1 MNIELKKLELLNF
14 KGIKEK
20 TIEFGRETNI
30 FGRNE
35 TGKTTIFD
43 SFTWLLFGKDSSN
56 RSDFNIKT
64 IDKNGEFIHGLEHQV
79 IGVLDVDGKE
89 VVLRRLLKENW
100 VKKRGFAETVFSG
113 NTTEYFINEEP
124 KKEKDYKEYINSLID
139 ENVFKLLTNPMH
151 FNVNT
156 SWQDRRKILLSI
168 VGDVSDEEVINNSI
182 KLKKLPELL
191 NGNSIDSFK
200 AIIAS
205 KKKKLNEQ
213 LKAIPIRIDEINRNL
228 PVLAE
233 SVDYE
238 LLEKERANIKGELNV
253 IESQL
258 ENQQRIAEAFIKRQS
273 ELSVKKNKLKDL
285 ELQIEKDSM
294 RSLNEMSMKLMEL
307 GYKKDA
313 LERRI
318 KQDAEI
324 IAKNQDEIQRLQ
336 DEMQEYRDE
345 YKRVFEEPFN
355 EPDREN
361 FVCPTCK
368 QALPQDDIERQISG
382 LLANYKSNKLKRLDE
397 ISNQGKWRKARVK
410 QLQDENDRLNIA
422 IQNNEAEL
430 IKLDEEIKATQAILN
445 AEKNKEHNIDYHSN
459 AEYTTLED
467 EIKKIEKNLLPLEQ
481 DSRVRQKREEL
492 QDRLQEINTVLSNK
506 QVIEDSKLRI
516 KELEDEERIFSQQIA
531 ELEGQEFLAEEFIKA
546 KVSMLENKINNT
558 FKYVTFKMFDVQIN
572 GGITETCQA
581 LIKGVPFAD
590 ANNAAKYNA
599 GIDVINALSKFY
611 GTTAPVFIDN
621 REGILELID
630 TDSQIINLIVS
641 KKDKVLRIEVNES
654 IAKFEE
660 AV

>member
-14 KGIKEK
+14 KGIKEL
-20 TIEFGRETNI
+20 TIEFGKETNI

-43 SFTWLLFGKDSSN
+43 SFTWLLFGKDSTN

-64 IDKNGEFIHGLEHQV
+64 LDKNGEFIHGLDHQV
-79 IGVLDVDGKE
+79 TGILLVGGKE
-89 VVLRRLLKENW
+89 VILRRLLKENW
-100 VKKRGFAETVFSG
+100 VKKRGSAEAIFSG

-168 VGDVSDEEVINNSI
+168 VGDVSDEDVISNSE
-182 KLKKLPELL
+182 KLKDLPGLL

-233 SVDYE
+233 NVDYKA
-238 LLEKERANIKGELNV
+238 LEAERAAIKGELNV

-258 ENQQRIAEAFIKRQS
+258 ESQQRIADDFIKRQS

-285 ELQIEKDSM
+285 ELQIERDSM
-294 RSLNEMSMKLMEL
+294 KSLNDMNMKLMEL
-307 GYKKDA
+307 GYKKDT

-318 KQDAEI
+318 KQDTEI
-324 IAKNQDEIQRLQ
+324 IAKNQDEIQKLQ

-345 YKRVFEEPFN
+345 YKVVFEEPFN

-368 QALPQDDIERQISG
+368 QNLPEEDVEKQISG
-382 LLANYKSNKLKRLDE
+382 LLANFKSNKLKRLEE
-397 ISNQGKWRKARVK
+397 ISNQGKWRKVK
-410 QLQDENDRLNIA
+410 VEQLQDESDSLNIA
-422 IQNNEAEL
+422 IQNNEVEL
-430 IKLDEEIKATQAILN
+430 AKLDEEIKATQAVLN
-445 AEKNKEHNIDYHSN
+445 AEKNKELNVDYRSN
-459 AEYTTLED
+459 TEYAALED
-467 EIKKIEKNLLPLEQ
+467 EIKKIEKNLLPVNQ
-481 DSRVRQKREEL
+481 DGRVRQKREEL

-506 QVIEDSKLRI
+506 QVIEDSKSRI

-546 KVSMLENKINNT
+546 KVSMLEKRINDT

-599 GIDVINALSKFY
+599 GIDIINTLSKFY

-621 REGILELID
+621 REGIIELIE

-641 KKDKVLRIEVNES
+641 KKDKVLRVEVNEEL
-654 IAKFEE
+654 KE
-660 AV
+660 AM

>member
-1 MNIELKKLELLNF
+1 MNIELAKLELLNF
-14 KGIKEK
+14 KGIKEL
-20 TIEFGRETNI
+20 TIEFGKETNI

-35 TGKTTIFD
+35 TGKTTVFD
-43 SFTWLLFGKDSSN
+43 SFTWLLFGKDSTN

-64 IDKNGEFIHGLEHQV
+64 LDKNGEFIHGLDHQV
-79 IGVLDVDGKE
+79 TGILLVGGKK
-89 VVLRRLLKENW
+89 VILRRLLKENW
-100 VKKRGFAETVFSG
+100 VKKRGSAEAIFSG
-113 NTTEYFINEEP
+113 NTTEYFVNEEP

-156 SWQDRRKILLSI
+156 SWQDRRKILLQI
-168 VGDVSDEEVINNSI
+168 VGDVSDEEVINNSK
-182 KLKKLPELL
+182 KLKDLPRLL

-238 LLEKERANIKGELNV
+238 LLEKERASIKGELNV
-253 IESQL
+253 VESQL
-258 ENQQRIAEAFIKRQS
+258 ESQQRIADDFIKRQS
-273 ELSVKKNKLKDL
+273 ELSIKKNRLKDL

-294 RSLNEMSMKLMEL
+294 KALNDMNIKLIEL
-307 GYKKDA
+307 GYKKDN
-313 LERRI
+313 LERKI

-324 IAKNQDEIQRLQ
+324 IAKNQDEIQKLQ
-336 DEMQEYRDE
+336 DEMQKYRDE
-345 YKRVFEEPFN
+345 YKVVFEEPFN
-355 EPDREN
+355 EPDKEN

-368 QALPQDDIERQISG
+368 QDLPKEDIERQISG
-382 LLANYKSNKLKRLDE
+382 MLANYKSNKLKRLEE
-397 ISNQGKWRKARVK
+397 ISNQGKWRKAKVE
-410 QLQDENDRLNIA
+410 QLQDESDSLNIA

-430 IKLDEEIKATQAILN
+430 AKLDEEIKATQAVLN
-445 AEKNKEHNIDYHSN
+445 AEKNKELNVDYRSN
-459 AEYTTLED
+459 TEYAALED
-467 EIKKIEKNLLPLEQ
+467 EIKKIEKNLLPVNQ
-481 DSRVRQKREEL
+481 DGRVRQKREEL

-506 QVIEDSKLRI
+506 QVIEDSKSRI

-546 KVSMLENKINNT
+546 KVSMLESKINST

-599 GIDVINALSKFY
+599 GIDIINTLSKFY

-621 REGILELID
+621 REGIIELIE

-641 KKDKVLRIEVNES
+641 KKDKVLRVEVNEEL
-654 IAKFEE
+654 KE

>member
-20 TIEFGRETNI
+20 SIEFGRETNI

-89 VVLRRLLKENW
+89 VILRRLLKENW
-100 VKKRGFAETVFSG
+100 VKKRGFAEAVFSG

-345 YKRVFEEPFN
+345 YKVVFEEPFN

-368 QALPQDDIERQISG
+368 QSLPQEDIEKQISG
-382 LLANYKSNKLKRLDE
+382 MTANYKHNKLKKLDE
-397 ISNQGKWRKARVK
+397 ISNQGKWRKAKVK

-445 AEKNKEHNIDYHSN
+445 VEKNKEHNIDYHSN

-599 GIDVINALSKFY
+599 GIDIINALSKFY
-611 GTTAPVFIDN
+611 DTKAPVFIDN
-621 REGILELID
+621 REGIIDLID
-630 TDSQIINLIVS
+630 TDSQVVNLIVS
-641 KKDKVLRIEVNES
+641 KADKSLRIE
-654 IAKFEE
+654 I
-660 AV
+660 

>member
-1 MNIELKKLELLNF
+1 MQMNIELKKLELLNF

-20 TIEFGRETNI
+20 TIEFGKETNI

-43 SFTWLLFGKDSSN
+43 SFTWLLFGKDSTN

-64 IDKNGEFIHGLEHQV
+64 LDKNGEFIHGLDHQV
-79 IGVLDVDGKE
+79 TGILLVGGKK
-89 VVLRRLLKENW
+89 VILRRLLKENW
-100 VKKRGFAETVFSG
+100 VKKRGSAEAIFSG

-124 KKEKDYKEYINSLID
+124 KKERDYKEYINSIID

-156 SWQDRRKILLSI
+156 SWQDRRKILLQI
-168 VGDVSDEEVINNSI
+168 VGDVSDEEVINNSK
-182 KLKKLPELL
+182 KLKDLPGLL

-233 SVDYE
+233 NVDYKA
-238 LLEKERANIKGELNV
+238 LEAERAAIKGELNV

-258 ENQQRIAEAFIKRQS
+258 ESQQRIADDFIKRQS

-294 RSLNEMSMKLMEL
+294 RSLNEMNMKLMEL
-307 GYKKDA
+307 GYKKDT
-313 LERRI
+313 LERKI
-318 KQDAEI
+318 KQDTEI
-324 IAKNQDEIQRLQ
+324 IAKNQDEIQKLQ
-336 DEMQEYRDE
+336 DEMQKYRDE
-345 YKRVFEEPFN
+345 YKVVFEEPFN

-368 QALPQDDIERQISG
+368 QNLPEEDVEKQISG
-382 LLANYKSNKLKRLDE
+382 LLANFKSNKLKKLEE
-397 ISNQGKWRKARVK
+397 ISNQGKWRKVK
-410 QLQDENDRLNIA
+410 VEQLQDESDSLNIA
-422 IQNNEAEL
+422 IQNNEVEL
-430 IKLDEEIKATQAILN
+430 AKLDEEIKATQAVLN
-445 AEKNKEHNIDYHSN
+445 AEKNKELNVDYRSN
-459 AEYTTLED
+459 TEYAALED
-467 EIKKIEKNLLPLEQ
+467 EIKKIEKNLLPVNQ
-481 DSRVRQKREEL
+481 DGRVRQKREEL

-506 QVIEDSKLRI
+506 QVIEDSKSRI

-558 FKYVTFKMFDVQIN
+558 FKYVTFKMFDIQIN

-599 GIDVINALSKFY
+599 GIDIINALSKFY

-621 REGILELID
+621 REGIIDLID

-641 KKDKVLRIEVNES
+641 KEDKVLRVEVNEEL
-654 IAKFEE
+654 KE

>member
-14 KGIKEK
+14 KGIKEL
-20 TIEFGRETNI
+20 TIEFGKETNI

-35 TGKTTIFD
+35 TGKTTVFD
-43 SFTWLLFGKDSSN
+43 SFTWLLFGKDSAN

-64 IDKNGEFIHGLEHQV
+64 LDKNGEFIHGLDHQV
-79 IGVLDVDGKE
+79 TGILLVGGKK
-89 VVLRRLLKENW
+89 VILRRLLKENW
-100 VKKRGFAETVFSG
+100 VKKRGSAEAIFSG

-156 SWQDRRKILLSI
+156 SWQDRRKILLQI
-168 VGDVSDEEVINNSI
+168 VGDVSDEEVINNSK
-182 KLKKLPELL
+182 KLKDLPGLL

-233 SVDYE
+233 GVDYE
-238 LLEKERANIKGELNV
+238 LLEKERASIKGELNV
-253 IESQL
+253 VESQL
-258 ENQQRIAEAFIKRQS
+258 ESQQRIADDFIKRQS
-273 ELSVKKNKLKDL
+273 ELSIKKNRLKDL

-294 RSLNEMSMKLMEL
+294 KALNDMNIKLIEL
-307 GYKKDA
+307 GYKKDN
-313 LERRI
+313 LERKI

-324 IAKNQDEIQRLQ
+324 IAKNQDEIQKLQ
-336 DEMQEYRDE
+336 DEMQKYRDE
-345 YKRVFEEPFN
+345 YKVVFEEPFN
-355 EPDREN
+355 EPDKEN

-368 QALPQDDIERQISG
+368 QDLPKEDIERQISEM
-382 LLANYKSNKLKRLDE
+382 LANYKSNKLKRLEE
-397 ISNQGKWRKARVK
+397 ISNQGKWRKAKVE
-410 QLQDENDRLNIA
+410 QLQDESDSLNIA

-430 IKLDEEIKATQAILN
+430 AKLDEEIKATQAVLN
-445 AEKNKEHNIDYHSN
+445 AEKNKELNVDYRSN
-459 AEYTTLED
+459 TEYAALED
-467 EIKKIEKNLLPLEQ
+467 EIKKIEKNLLPVNQ
-481 DSRVRQKREEL
+481 DGRVRQKREEL

-558 FKYVTFKMFDVQIN
+558 FKYVTFKMFDIQIN

-599 GIDVINALSKFY
+599 GIDIINALSKFY

-621 REGILELID
+621 REGIIELIE

-641 KKDKVLRIEVNES
+641 KEDKVLRVEVNED
-654 IAKFEE
+654 
-660 AV
+660 

>member
-1 MNIELKKLELLNF
+1 MNIELAKLELLNF

-20 TIEFGRETNI
+20 TIEFGKETNI

-43 SFTWLLFGKDSSN
+43 SFTWLLFGKDSTN

-64 IDKNGEFIHGLEHQV
+64 LDKNGEFIHGLDHQV
-79 IGVLDVDGKE
+79 TGILLVGGKK
-89 VVLRRLLKENW
+89 VILRRLLKENW
-100 VKKRGFAETVFSG
+100 VKKRGSAEAIFSG

-124 KKEKDYKEYINSLID
+124 KKEKEYKEYINSLID

-168 VGDVSDEEVINNSI
+168 VGDVSDEEVISNSE
-182 KLKKLPELL
+182 KLKDLPGLL
-191 NGNSIDSFK
+191 NDNSIDSFK

-228 PVLAE
+228 PVLVE
-233 SVDYE
+233 NVDYKA
-238 LLEKERANIKGELNV
+238 LEAERAAIKGELNV

-258 ENQQRIAEAFIKRQS
+258 ESQQRIADEFTKRQS

-285 ELQIEKDSM
+285 EIQIEKDSM
-294 RSLNEMSMKLMEL
+294 RSLNEMNMKLMEL
-307 GYKKDA
+307 GYKKDT
-313 LERRI
+313 LERKN

-324 IAKNQDEIQRLQ
+324 IAKNQDEIQKLQ
-336 DEMQEYRDE
+336 DEMQKYRDE
-345 YKRVFEEPFN
+345 YKVVFEEPFN

-368 QALPQDDIERQISG
+368 QNLPKEDIERQISG
-382 LLANYKSNKLKRLDE
+382 MLANYKSNKLKRLEE
-397 ISNQGKWRKARVK
+397 ISNQGKWRKVK
-410 QLQDENDRLNIA
+410 VEQLQDESDSLNIA
-422 IQNNEAEL
+422 IQNNEVEL
-430 IKLDEEIKATQAILN
+430 AKLDEEIKATQAVLN
-445 AEKNKEHNIDYHSN
+445 AEKNKELNVDYRSN
-459 AEYTTLED
+459 TEYASLED
-467 EIKKIEKNLLPLEQ
+467 EIKKIEKNLLPVNQ
-481 DSRVRQKREEL
+481 DGRVRQKREEL

-506 QVIEDSKLRI
+506 QVIEDSKSRI

-558 FKYVTFKMFDVQIN
+558 FKYVTFKMFDIQIN

-599 GIDVINALSKFY
+599 GIDIINALSKFY

-621 REGILELID
+621 REGIIELIE

-641 KKDKVLRIEVNES
+641 KEDKILRIE
-654 IAKFEE
+654 I
-660 AV
+660 

>member
-14 KGIKEK
+14 KGIKEL
-20 TIEFGRETNI
+20 TIEFGKETNI

-35 TGKTTIFD
+35 TGKTTVFD
-43 SFTWLLFGKDSSN
+43 SFTWLLFGKDSAN

-64 IDKNGEFIHGLEHQV
+64 LDKNGEFIHGLDHQV
-79 IGVLDVDGKE
+79 TGILLVGGKK
-89 VVLRRLLKENW
+89 VILRRLLKENW
-100 VKKRGFAETVFSG
+100 VKKRGSAEAIFSG

-156 SWQDRRKILLSI
+156 SWQDRRKILLQI
-168 VGDVSDEEVINNSI
+168 VGDVSDEEVINNSK
-182 KLKKLPELL
+182 KLKDLPGLL

-233 SVDYE
+233 GVDYE
-238 LLEKERANIKGELNV
+238 LLEKERASIKGELNV
-253 IESQL
+253 VESQL
-258 ENQQRIAEAFIKRQS
+258 ESQQRIADDFIKRQS
-273 ELSVKKNKLKDL
+273 ELSIKKNRLKDL

-294 RSLNEMSMKLMEL
+294 KALNDMNIKLIEL
-307 GYKKDA
+307 GYKKDN
-313 LERRI
+313 LERKI

-324 IAKNQDEIQRLQ
+324 IAKNQDEIQKLQ
-336 DEMQEYRDE
+336 DEMQKYRDE
-345 YKRVFEEPFN
+345 YKVVFEEPFN
-355 EPDREN
+355 EPDKEN

-368 QALPQDDIERQISG
+368 QDLPKEDIERQISEM
-382 LLANYKSNKLKRLDE
+382 LANYKSNKLKRLEE
-397 ISNQGKWRKARVK
+397 ISNQGKWRKAKVE
-410 QLQDENDRLNIA
+410 QLQDESDSLNIA

-430 IKLDEEIKATQAILN
+430 AKLDEEIKATQAALN
-445 AEKNKEHNIDYHSN
+445 AEKNKELNVDYRSN
-459 AEYTTLED
+459 TEYAALED
-467 EIKKIEKNLLPLEQ
+467 EIKKIEKNLLPVNQ
-481 DSRVRQKREEL
+481 DGRVRQKREEL

-516 KELEDEERIFSQQIA
+516 KELEDEERILSQQIA

-558 FKYVTFKMFDVQIN
+558 FKYVTFKMFDIQIN

-599 GIDVINALSKFY
+599 GIDIINALSKFY

-621 REGILELID
+621 REGIIELID

-641 KKDKVLRIEVNES
+641 KEDKVLRVEVNED
-654 IAKFEE
+654 
-660 AV
+660 

>member
-20 TIEFGRETNI
+20 TIEFGKETNI

-43 SFTWLLFGKDSSN
+43 SFTWLLFGKDSTN

-64 IDKNGEFIHGLEHQV
+64 LDKNGEFIHGLDHQV
-79 IGVLDVDGKE
+79 TGILLVGGKK
-89 VVLRRLLKENW
+89 VILRRLLKENW
-100 VKKRGFAETVFSG
+100 VKKRGSAEAIFSG

-124 KKEKDYKEYINSLID
+124 KKEKEYKEYINSLID

-191 NGNSIDSFK
+191 NGSSIDSFK

-228 PVLAE
+228 PVLVE
-233 SVDYE
+233 SVDYK

-253 IESQL
+253 IENQL
-258 ENQQRIAEAFIKRQS
+258 ESQQRIADDFIKRQS

-294 RSLNEMSMKLMEL
+294 RSLNEMNMKLMEL
-307 GYKKDA
+307 GYKKDNI
-313 LERRI
+313 ERKN

-324 IAKNQDEIQRLQ
+324 IAKNQDEIQKLQ
-336 DEMQEYRDE
+336 DEMQKYRDE
-345 YKRVFEEPFN
+345 YKVVFEEPFN
-355 EPDREN
+355 EPDKEN

-368 QALPQDDIERQISG
+368 QDLPKEDIERQISG
-382 LLANYKSNKLKRLDE
+382 MLANYKSNKLKRLEE
-397 ISNQGKWRKARVK
+397 ISNQGKWRKVK
-410 QLQDENDRLNIA
+410 VEQLQDESDSLNIA
-422 IQNNEAEL
+422 IQNNEVEL
-430 IKLDEEIKATQAILN
+430 AKLDEEIKATQAVLN
-445 AEKNKEHNIDYHSN
+445 AEKNKELNVDYRSN
-459 AEYTTLED
+459 TEYAALED
-467 EIKKIEKNLLPLEQ
+467 EIKKIEKNLLPVNQ
-481 DSRVRQKREEL
+481 DGRVRQKREEL

-506 QVIEDSKLRI
+506 QVIEDSKSRI

-599 GIDVINALSKFY
+599 GIDIINALSKFY

-621 REGILELID
+621 REGIIELIE

-641 KKDKVLRIEVNES
+641 KKDKVLRVEVNEEL
-654 IAKFEE
+654 KE

>member
-20 TIEFGRETNI
+20 TIEFGKETNI

-43 SFTWLLFGKDSSN
+43 SFTWLLFGKDSTN

-64 IDKNGEFIHGLEHQV
+64 LDKNGEFIHGLDHQV
-79 IGVLDVDGKE
+79 TGILLVDGKE
-89 VVLRRLLKENW
+89 VILRRLLKENW
-100 VKKRGFAETVFSG
+100 VKKRGSAEAIFSG

-139 ENVFKLLTNPMH
+139 ENVFKLLTNLMH

-168 VGDVSDEEVINNSI
+168 VGDVSDEEVINNSK
-182 KLKKLPELL
+182 KLKDLPGLL

-233 SVDYE
+233 NVDYKA
-238 LLEKERANIKGELNV
+238 LEAERAAIKGELNV

-258 ENQQRIAEAFIKRQS
+258 ESQQRIADDFIKRQS

-285 ELQIEKDSM
+285 ELQIERDSM
-294 RSLNEMSMKLMEL
+294 KSLNDMNMKLMEL
-307 GYKKDA
+307 GYKKDT

-318 KQDAEI
+318 KQDTEI
-324 IAKNQDEIQRLQ
+324 IAKNQDEIQKLQ
-336 DEMQEYRDE
+336 DEMQKYRDE
-345 YKRVFEEPFN
+345 YKVVFEEPFN

-368 QALPQDDIERQISG
+368 QNLPEEDVEKQISG
-382 LLANYKSNKLKRLDE
+382 LLANFKSNKLKKLEE
-397 ISNQGKWRKARVK
+397 ISNQGKWCKVK
-410 QLQDENDRLNIA
+410 VEQLQDESDSLNIA
-422 IQNNEAEL
+422 IQNNEVEL
-430 IKLDEEIKATQAILN
+430 AKLDEEIKATQAVLN
-445 AEKNKEHNIDYHSN
+445 AEKNKELNVDYRSN
-459 AEYTTLED
+459 TEYAALED
-467 EIKKIEKNLLPLEQ
+467 EIKKIEKNLLPVNQ
-481 DSRVRQKREEL
+481 DGRVRQKREEL

-506 QVIEDSKLRI
+506 QVIEDSKSRI

-558 FKYVTFKMFDVQIN
+558 FKYVTFKMFDIQIN

-599 GIDVINALSKFY
+599 GIDIINALSKFY

-621 REGILELID
+621 REGIIDLID

-641 KKDKVLRIEVNES
+641 KEDKVLRVEVNEEL
-654 IAKFEE
+654 KE

>member
-611 GTTAPVFIDN
+611 GTTAPVLIDN

>member
-14 KGIKEK
+14 KGIKEL
-20 TIEFGRETNI
+20 TIEFGKETNI

-35 TGKTTIFD
+35 TGKTTVFD
-43 SFTWLLFGKDSSN
+43 SFTWLLFGKDSAN

-64 IDKNGEFIHGLEHQV
+64 LDKNGEFIHGLDHQV
-79 IGVLDVDGKE
+79 TGILLVGGKK
-89 VVLRRLLKENW
+89 VILRRLLKENW
-100 VKKRGFAETVFSG
+100 VKKRGSAEAIFSG

-139 ENVFKLLTNPMH
+139 ENVFKLLTNPMY

-156 SWQDRRKILLSI
+156 SWQDRRKILLQI
-168 VGDVSDEEVINNSI
+168 VGDVSDEEVINNSK
-182 KLKKLPELL
+182 KLKDLPGLL

-200 AIIAS
+200 TIIAS

-233 SVDYE
+233 GVDYE
-238 LLEKERANIKGELNV
+238 LLEKERASIKGELNV
-253 IESQL
+253 VESQL
-258 ENQQRIAEAFIKRQS
+258 ENQQRIADDFIKRQS
-273 ELSVKKNKLKDL
+273 ELSIKKNRLKDL

-294 RSLNEMSMKLMEL
+294 KALNDMNIKLIEL
-307 GYKKDA
+307 GYKKDN
-313 LERRI
+313 LERKI

-324 IAKNQDEIQRLQ
+324 IAKNQDEIQKLQ
-336 DEMQEYRDE
+336 DEMQKYRDE
-345 YKRVFEEPFN
+345 YKVVFEEPFN
-355 EPDREN
+355 EPDKEN

-368 QALPQDDIERQISG
+368 QDLPKEDIERQISEM
-382 LLANYKSNKLKRLDE
+382 LANYKSNKLKRLEE
-397 ISNQGKWRKARVK
+397 ISNQGKWRKAKVE
-410 QLQDENDRLNIA
+410 QLQDESDSLNIA

-430 IKLDEEIKATQAILN
+430 AKLDEEIKATQAALN
-445 AEKNKEHNIDYHSN
+445 AEKNKELNVDYRSN
-459 AEYTTLED
+459 TEYAALED
-467 EIKKIEKNLLPLEQ
+467 EIKKIEKNLLPVNQ
-481 DSRVRQKREEL
+481 DGRVRQKREEL

-558 FKYVTFKMFDVQIN
+558 FKYVTFKMFDIQIN

-599 GIDVINALSKFY
+599 GIDIINALSKFY

-621 REGILELID
+621 REGIIELID

-641 KKDKVLRIEVNES
+641 KEDKVLRVEVNED
-654 IAKFEE
+654 
-660 AV
+660 

>member
-20 TIEFGRETNI
+20 TIEFGKETNI

-43 SFTWLLFGKDSSN
+43 SFTWLLFGKDSTN

-64 IDKNGEFIHGLEHQV
+64 LDKNGEFIHGLDHQV
-79 IGVLDVDGKE
+79 TGILLVDGKE
-89 VVLRRLLKENW
+89 VILRRLLKENW
-100 VKKRGFAETVFSG
+100 VKKRGSAEAIFSG

-168 VGDVSDEEVINNSI
+168 VGDVSDEEVINNSK
-182 KLKKLPELL
+182 KLKDLPGLL

-233 SVDYE
+233 NVDYKA
-238 LLEKERANIKGELNV
+238 LEAERAAIKGELNV

-258 ENQQRIAEAFIKRQS
+258 ESQQRIADDFIKRQS

-285 ELQIEKDSM
+285 ELQIERDSM
-294 RSLNEMSMKLMEL
+294 KSLNDMNMKLMEL
-307 GYKKDA
+307 GYKKDT

-318 KQDAEI
+318 KQDTEI
-324 IAKNQDEIQRLQ
+324 IAKNQDEIQKLQ
-336 DEMQEYRDE
+336 DEMQKYRDE
-345 YKRVFEEPFN
+345 YKVVFEEPFN

-368 QALPQDDIERQISG
+368 QNLPEEDVEKQISG
-382 LLANYKSNKLKRLDE
+382 LLANFKSNKLKKLEE
-397 ISNQGKWRKARVK
+397 ISNQGKWRKVK
-410 QLQDENDRLNIA
+410 VEQLQDESDSLNIA
-422 IQNNEAEL
+422 IQNNEVEL
-430 IKLDEEIKATQAILN
+430 AKLDEEIKATQAVLN
-445 AEKNKEHNIDYHSN
+445 AEKNKELNVDYRSN
-459 AEYTTLED
+459 TEYAALED
-467 EIKKIEKNLLPLEQ
+467 EIKKIEKNLLPINQ
-481 DSRVRQKREEL
+481 DGRVRQKREEL

-506 QVIEDSKLRI
+506 QVIEDSKSRI

-558 FKYVTFKMFDVQIN
+558 FKYVTFKMFDIQIN

-599 GIDVINALSKFY
+599 GIDIINALSKFY

-621 REGILELID
+621 REGIIELIE

-641 KKDKVLRIEVNES
+641 KEDKVLRVEVNEEL
-654 IAKFEE
+654 KE

>member
-1 MNIELKKLELLNF
+1 MNIELAKLELLNF
-14 KGIKEK
+14 KGIKEL
-20 TIEFGRETNI
+20 TIEFGKETNI
-30 FGRNE
+30 CGRNE

-43 SFTWLLFGKDSSN
+43 SFTWLLFGKDSTN

-64 IDKNGEFIHGLEHQV
+64 LDKNGEFIHGLDHQV
-79 IGVLDVDGKE
+79 TGILFVGGKK
-89 VVLRRLLKENW
+89 VILRRLLKENW
-100 VKKRGFAETVFSG
+100 VKKRGSAEAIFSG

-182 KLKKLPELL
+182 KLKDLPGLL

-228 PVLAE
+228 PVLAK

-238 LLEKERANIKGELNV
+238 LLEKERASIKGELNV
-253 IESQL
+253 VESQL
-258 ENQQRIAEAFIKRQS
+258 ESQQRVADDFIKRQS

-294 RSLNEMSMKLMEL
+294 KALNDMNIRLIDF
-307 GYKKDA
+307 GYKKDNI
-313 LERRI
+313 ERRI
-318 KQDAEI
+318 KQDTEI
-324 IAKNQDEIQRLQ
+324 IAKNQDEIQKLQ
-336 DEMQEYRDE
+336 DEMQKYRDE
-345 YKRVFEEPFN
+345 YKVVFEEPFN
-355 EPDREN
+355 EPDKEN

-368 QALPQDDIERQISG
+368 QDLPKEDIESQISG
-382 LLANYKSNKLKRLDE
+382 LLANFKSNKLKKLEE
-397 ISNQGKWRKARVK
+397 ITNQGKWRKSKVK
-410 QLQDENDRLNIA
+410 QLQEENDKLNILVEDN
-422 IQNNEAEL
+422 QNDFF
-430 IKLDEEIKATQAILN
+430 KLNEEIKLTQASLN
-445 AEKNKEHNIDYHSN
+445 EEKNKERESIDYRSN
-459 AEYTTLED
+459 TEYAALED
-467 EIKKIEKNLLPLEQ
+467 EIKKIEKNLLPVNQ
-481 DSRVRQKREEL
+481 DGRVRQKREEL

-506 QVIEDSKLRI
+506 QVIEDSKSRI

-590 ANNAAKYNA
+590 ANNAGKINA
-599 GIDVINALSKFY
+599 GLDIIEAMSKY
-611 GTTAPVFIDN
+611 YDTYCPVFIDN
-621 REGILELID
+621 AESVNELIVI
-630 TDSQIINLIVS
+630 SGQLIRLVVTE
-641 KKDKVLRIEVNES
+641 DKSLKIEH
-654 IAKFEE
+654 I
-660 AV
+660 

>member
-1 MNIELKKLELLNF
+1 
-14 KGIKEK
+14 
-20 TIEFGRETNI
+20 
-30 FGRNE
+30 
-35 TGKTTIFD
+35 
-43 SFTWLLFGKDSSN
+43 
-56 RSDFNIKT
+56 
-64 IDKNGEFIHGLEHQV
+64 
-79 IGVLDVDGKE
+79 
-89 VVLRRLLKENW
+89 
-100 VKKRGFAETVFSG
+100 
-113 NTTEYFINEEP
+113 
-124 KKEKDYKEYINSLID
+124 
-139 ENVFKLLTNPMH
+139 MH

-168 VGDVSDEEVINNSI
+168 VGDVSDEDVISNSE
-182 KLKKLPELL
+182 KLKDLPGLL

-233 SVDYE
+233 SVDYKA
-238 LLEKERANIKGELNV
+238 LEAERAAIKGELNV

-258 ENQQRIAEAFIKRQS
+258 ESQQRIADDFIKRQS

-285 ELQIEKDSM
+285 ELQIERDSM
-294 RSLNEMSMKLMEL
+294 KSLNEMNMKLMEL
-307 GYKKDA
+307 GYKKDT

-318 KQDAEI
+318 KQDTEI
-324 IAKNQDEIQRLQ
+324 IAKNQDEIQKLQ
-336 DEMQEYRDE
+336 DEMQKYRDE
-345 YKRVFEEPFN
+345 YKVVFEEPFN

-368 QALPQDDIERQISG
+368 QNLPEEDVEKQISG
-382 LLANYKSNKLKRLDE
+382 LLANFKSNKLKKLEE
-397 ISNQGKWRKARVK
+397 ISNQGKWRKVK
-410 QLQDENDRLNIA
+410 VEQLQDESDSLNIA
-422 IQNNEAEL
+422 IQNNEVEL
-430 IKLDEEIKATQAILN
+430 AKLDEEIKATQAVLN
-445 AEKNKEHNIDYHSN
+445 AEKNKELNVDYRSN
-459 AEYTTLED
+459 TEYAALED
-467 EIKKIEKNLLPLEQ
+467 EIKKIEKNLLPVNQ
-481 DSRVRQKREEL
+481 DGRVRQKREEL

-506 QVIEDSKLRI
+506 QVIEDSKSRI

-558 FKYVTFKMFDVQIN
+558 FKYVTFKMFDIQIN

-599 GIDVINALSKFY
+599 GIDIINALSKFY

-621 REGILELID
+621 REGIIELIE

-641 KKDKVLRIEVNES
+641 KEDKVLRVEVNEEL
-654 IAKFEE
+654 KE

>member
-20 TIEFGRETNI
+20 TIEFGKETNI

-43 SFTWLLFGKDSSN
+43 SFTWLLFGKDSTN

-64 IDKNGEFIHGLEHQV
+64 LDKNGEFIHGLDHQV
-79 IGVLDVDGKE
+79 TGILLVDGKE
-89 VVLRRLLKENW
+89 VILRRLLKENW
-100 VKKRGFAETVFSG
+100 VKKRGSAEAIFSG
-113 NTTEYFINEEP
+113 NTTEYFVNEEP
-124 KKEKDYKEYINSLID
+124 KKEKEYKEYINSLID
-139 ENVFKLLTNPMH
+139 ENVFKLLTNPTH

-168 VGDVSDEEVINNSI
+168 VGDVSDEEVISNSE
-182 KLKKLPELL
+182 KLKDLPGLL

-233 SVDYE
+233 NIDYKA
-238 LLEKERANIKGELNV
+238 LEAERAAIKGELNV

-258 ENQQRIAEAFIKRQS
+258 ENQQRIADDFIKRQS

-294 RSLNEMSMKLMEL
+294 RSLNDMNMKLMEL
-307 GYKKDA
+307 GYKKDT
-313 LERRI
+313 LERKI
-318 KQDAEI
+318 KQDTEI
-324 IAKNQDEIQRLQ
+324 IAKNQDEIQKLQ
-336 DEMQEYRDE
+336 DEMQKYRDE
-345 YKRVFEEPFN
+345 YKVVFEEPFN

-368 QALPQDDIERQISG
+368 QNLPEEDVEKQISG
-382 LLANYKSNKLKRLDE
+382 LLANFKSNKLKRLEE
-397 ISNQGKWRKARVK
+397 ISNQGKWRKVK
-410 QLQDENDRLNIA
+410 VEQLQDESDSLNIA
-422 IQNNEAEL
+422 IQNNEVGLA
-430 IKLDEEIKATQAILN
+430 KLDEEIKATQAVLN
-445 AEKNKEHNIDYHSN
+445 AEKNKELNVDYRSN
-459 AEYTTLED
+459 TEYAALED
-467 EIKKIEKNLLPLEQ
+467 EIKKIEKNLLPVNQ
-481 DSRVRQKREEL
+481 DGRVRQKREEL

-506 QVIEDSKLRI
+506 QVIEDSKSRI

-546 KVSMLENKINNT
+546 KVSMLEKRINDT
-558 FKYVTFKMFDVQIN
+558 FKYVTFKMFDIQIN

-599 GIDVINALSKFY
+599 GIDIINALSKFY
-611 GTTAPVFIDN
+611 STTAPVFIDN
-621 REGILELID
+621 REGIIDLID

-641 KKDKVLRIEVNES
+641 KKDKVLRVEVNEEL
-654 IAKFEE
+654 KE

>member
-14 KGIKEK
+14 KGIKEL
-20 TIEFGRETNI
+20 TIEFGKETNI

-35 TGKTTIFD
+35 TGKTTVFD
-43 SFTWLLFGKDSSN
+43 SFTWLLFGKDSAN

-64 IDKNGEFIHGLEHQV
+64 LDKNGEFIHGLDHQV
-79 IGVLDVDGKE
+79 TGILLVGGKK
-89 VVLRRLLKENW
+89 VILRRLLKENW
-100 VKKRGFAETVFSG
+100 VKKRGSAEAIFSG

-156 SWQDRRKILLSI
+156 SWQDRRKILLQI
-168 VGDVSDEEVINNSI
+168 VGDVSDEEVINNSK
-182 KLKKLPELL
+182 KLKDLPGLL

-233 SVDYE
+233 GVDYE
-238 LLEKERANIKGELNV
+238 LLEKERASIKGELNV
-253 IESQL
+253 VESQL
-258 ENQQRIAEAFIKRQS
+258 ESQQRIADDFIKRQS
-273 ELSVKKNKLKDL
+273 ELSIKKNRLKDL

-294 RSLNEMSMKLMEL
+294 KALNDMNIKLIEL
-307 GYKKDA
+307 GYKKDN
-313 LERRI
+313 LERKI

-324 IAKNQDEIQRLQ
+324 IAKNQDEIQKLQ
-336 DEMQEYRDE
+336 DEMQKYRDE
-345 YKRVFEEPFN
+345 YKVVFEEPFN
-355 EPDREN
+355 EPDKEN

-368 QALPQDDIERQISG
+368 QDLPKEDIERQISEM
-382 LLANYKSNKLKRLDE
+382 LANYKSNKLKRLEE
-397 ISNQGKWRKARVK
+397 ISNQGKWRKAKVE
-410 QLQDENDRLNIA
+410 QLQDESDSLNIA

-430 IKLDEEIKATQAILN
+430 AKLDEEIKATQVVLN
-445 AEKNKEHNIDYHSN
+445 AEKNKELNVDYRSN
-459 AEYTTLED
+459 TEYAALED
-467 EIKKIEKNLLPLEQ
+467 EIKKIEKNLLPVNQ
-481 DSRVRQKREEL
+481 DGRVRQKREEL

-558 FKYVTFKMFDVQIN
+558 FKYVTFKMFDIQIN

-599 GIDVINALSKFY
+599 GIDIINALSKFY

-621 REGILELID
+621 REGIIELIE

-641 KKDKVLRIEVNES
+641 KEDKVLRVEVNEEL
-654 IAKFEE
+654 KE

>member
-14 KGIKEK
+14 KGIKEL
-20 TIEFGRETNI
+20 TIEFGKETNI

-35 TGKTTIFD
+35 TGKTTVFD
-43 SFTWLLFGKDSSN
+43 SFTWLLFGKDSAN

-64 IDKNGEFIHGLEHQV
+64 LDKNGEFIHGLDHQV
-79 IGVLDVDGKE
+79 TGILLVGGKK
-89 VVLRRLLKENW
+89 VILRRLLKENW
-100 VKKRGFAETVFSG
+100 VKKRGSAEAIFSG

-139 ENVFKLLTNPMH
+139 ENVFKLLTNPMY

-156 SWQDRRKILLSI
+156 SWQDRRKILLQI
-168 VGDVSDEEVINNSI
+168 VGDVSDEEVINNSK
-182 KLKKLPELL
+182 KLKDLPGLL

-200 AIIAS
+200 TIIAS

-233 SVDYE
+233 GVDYE
-238 LLEKERANIKGELNV
+238 LLEKERASIKGELNV
-253 IESQL
+253 VESQL
-258 ENQQRIAEAFIKRQS
+258 ENQQRIADDFIKRQS
-273 ELSVKKNKLKDL
+273 ELSIKKNRLKDL

-294 RSLNEMSMKLMEL
+294 KALNDMNIKLIEL
-307 GYKKDA
+307 GYKKDN
-313 LERRI
+313 LERKI

-324 IAKNQDEIQRLQ
+324 IAKNQDEIQKLQ
-336 DEMQEYRDE
+336 DEMQKYRDE
-345 YKRVFEEPFN
+345 YKVVFEEPFN
-355 EPDREN
+355 EPDKEN

-368 QALPQDDIERQISG
+368 QDLPKEDIERQISEM
-382 LLANYKSNKLKRLDE
+382 LANYKSNKLKRLEE
-397 ISNQGKWRKARVK
+397 ISNQGKWRKAKVE
-410 QLQDENDRLNIA
+410 QLQDESDSLNIA

-430 IKLDEEIKATQAILN
+430 AKLDEEIKATQAALN
-445 AEKNKEHNIDYHSN
+445 AEKNKELNVDYRSN
-459 AEYTTLED
+459 TEYAALED
-467 EIKKIEKNLLPLEQ
+467 EIKKIEKNLLPINQ
-481 DSRVRQKREEL
+481 DGRVRQKREEL

-558 FKYVTFKMFDVQIN
+558 FKYVTFKMFDIQIN

-599 GIDVINALSKFY
+599 GIDIINALSKFY

-621 REGILELID
+621 REGIIELID

-641 KKDKVLRIEVNES
+641 KEDKVLRVEVNED
-654 IAKFEE
+654 
-660 AV
+660 

>member
-14 KGIKEK
+14 KGIKEL
-20 TIEFGRETNI
+20 TIEFGKETNI

-43 SFTWLLFGKDSSN
+43 SFTWLLFGKDSTN

-64 IDKNGEFIHGLEHQV
+64 LDKNGEFIHGLDHQV
-79 IGVLDVDGKE
+79 TGILLVGGKE
-89 VVLRRLLKENW
+89 VILRRLLKENW
-100 VKKRGFAETVFSG
+100 VKKRGSAEAIFSG

-168 VGDVSDEEVINNSI
+168 VGDVSDEDVISNSE
-182 KLKKLPELL
+182 KLKDLPGLL

-233 SVDYE
+233 NVDYKA
-238 LLEKERANIKGELNV
+238 LEAERAAIKGELNV

-258 ENQQRIAEAFIKRQS
+258 ESQQRIADDFIKRQS

-285 ELQIEKDSM
+285 ELQIERDSM
-294 RSLNEMSMKLMEL
+294 KSLNDMNMKLMEL
-307 GYKKDA
+307 GYKKDT

-318 KQDAEI
+318 KQDTEI
-324 IAKNQDEIQRLQ
+324 IAKNQDEIQKLQ

-345 YKRVFEEPFN
+345 YKVVFEEPFN

-368 QALPQDDIERQISG
+368 QNLPEEDVEKQISG
-382 LLANYKSNKLKRLDE
+382 LLANFKSNKLKRLEE
-397 ISNQGKWRKARVK
+397 ISNQGKWRKVK
-410 QLQDENDRLNIA
+410 VEQLQDESDSLNIA
-422 IQNNEAEL
+422 IQNNEVEL
-430 IKLDEEIKATQAILN
+430 AKLDEEIKATQAVLN
-445 AEKNKEHNIDYHSN
+445 AEKNKELNVDYRSN
-459 AEYTTLED
+459 TEYAALED
-467 EIKKIEKNLLPLEQ
+467 EIKKIEKNLLPVNQ
-481 DSRVRQKREEL
+481 DGRVRQKREEL

-506 QVIEDSKLRI
+506 QVIEDSKSRI

-546 KVSMLENKINNT
+546 KVSMLEKRINDT

-599 GIDVINALSKFY
+599 GIDIINTLSKFY

-621 REGILELID
+621 REGIIELIE

-641 KKDKVLRIEVNES
+641 KKDKVLRVEVNEEL
-654 IAKFEE
+654 KE

>member
-20 TIEFGRETNI
+20 TIEFGKETNI

-43 SFTWLLFGKDSSN
+43 SFTWLLFGKDSTN

-64 IDKNGEFIHGLEHQV
+64 LDKNGEFIHGLDHQV
-79 IGVLDVDGKE
+79 TGILLVDGKK
-89 VVLRRLLKENW
+89 VILRRLLKENW
-100 VKKRGFAETVFSG
+100 VKKRGSAEAIFSG

-168 VGDVSDEEVINNSI
+168 VGDVSDEEVINNSK
-182 KLKKLPELL
+182 KLKDLPGLL

-233 SVDYE
+233 NVDYKA
-238 LLEKERANIKGELNV
+238 LEAERAAIKGELNV

-258 ENQQRIAEAFIKRQS
+258 ESQQRIADDFIKRQS

-285 ELQIEKDSM
+285 ELQIERDSM
-294 RSLNEMSMKLMEL
+294 KSLNDMNMKLMEL
-307 GYKKDA
+307 GYKKDT

-318 KQDAEI
+318 KQDTEI
-324 IAKNQDEIQRLQ
+324 IAKNQDEIQKLQ
-336 DEMQEYRDE
+336 DEMQKYRDE
-345 YKRVFEEPFN
+345 YKVVFEEPFN

-368 QALPQDDIERQISG
+368 QNLPEEDVEKQISG
-382 LLANYKSNKLKRLDE
+382 LLANFKSNKLKKLEE
-397 ISNQGKWRKARVK
+397 ISNQGKWRKVK
-410 QLQDENDRLNIA
+410 VEQLQDESDSLNIA
-422 IQNNEAEL
+422 IQNNEVEL
-430 IKLDEEIKATQAILN
+430 AKLDEEIKATQAVLN
-445 AEKNKEHNIDYHSN
+445 AEKNKELNVDYRSN
-459 AEYTTLED
+459 TEYAALED
-467 EIKKIEKNLLPLEQ
+467 EIKKIEKNLLPINQ
-481 DSRVRQKREEL
+481 DGRVRQKREEL

-506 QVIEDSKLRI
+506 QVIEDSKSRI

-558 FKYVTFKMFDVQIN
+558 FKYVTFKMFDIQIN

-599 GIDVINALSKFY
+599 GIDIINALSKFY

-621 REGILELID
+621 REGIIELIE

-641 KKDKVLRIEVNES
+641 KEDKVLRVEVNEEL
-654 IAKFEE
+654 KE

>member
-14 KGIKEK
+14 KGIKEL
-20 TIEFGRETNI
+20 TIEFGKETNI

-35 TGKTTIFD
+35 TGKTTVFD
-43 SFTWLLFGKDSSN
+43 SFTWLLFGKDSAN

-64 IDKNGEFIHGLEHQV
+64 LDKNGEFIHGLDHQV
-79 IGVLDVDGKE
+79 TGILLVGGKK
-89 VVLRRLLKENW
+89 VILRRLLKENW
-100 VKKRGFAETVFSG
+100 VKKRGSAEAIFSG

-156 SWQDRRKILLSI
+156 SWQDRRKILLQI
-168 VGDVSDEEVINNSI
+168 VGDVSDEEVINNSK
-182 KLKKLPELL
+182 KLKDLPGLL

-233 SVDYE
+233 GVDYE
-238 LLEKERANIKGELNV
+238 LLEKERASIKGELNV
-253 IESQL
+253 VESQL
-258 ENQQRIAEAFIKRQS
+258 ESQQRIADDFIKRQS
-273 ELSVKKNKLKDL
+273 ELSIKKNRLKDL

-294 RSLNEMSMKLMEL
+294 KALNDMNIKLIEL
-307 GYKKDA
+307 GYKKDN
-313 LERRI
+313 LERKI

-324 IAKNQDEIQRLQ
+324 IAKNQDEIQKLQ
-336 DEMQEYRDE
+336 DEMQKYRDE
-345 YKRVFEEPFN
+345 YKVVFEEPFN
-355 EPDREN
+355 EPDKEN

-368 QALPQDDIERQISG
+368 QDLPKEDIERQISEM
-382 LLANYKSNKLKRLDE
+382 LANYKSNKLKRLEE
-397 ISNQGKWRKARVK
+397 ISNQGKWRKAKVE
-410 QLQDENDRLNIA
+410 QLQDESDSLNIA

-430 IKLDEEIKATQAILN
+430 AKLDEEIKATQAVLN
-445 AEKNKEHNIDYHSN
+445 AEKNKELNVDYRSN
-459 AEYTTLED
+459 TEYAALED
-467 EIKKIEKNLLPLEQ
+467 EIKKIEKNLLPVNQ
-481 DSRVRQKREEL
+481 DGRVRQKREEL

-558 FKYVTFKMFDVQIN
+558 FKYVTFKMFDIQIN

-599 GIDVINALSKFY
+599 GIDIINALSKFY

-621 REGILELID
+621 REGIIELIE

-641 KKDKVLRIEVNES
+641 KEDKVLRVEVNEEL
-654 IAKFEE
+654 KE

>member
-20 TIEFGRETNI
+20 TIEFGKETNI

-43 SFTWLLFGKDSSN
+43 SFTWLLFGKDSTN

-64 IDKNGEFIHGLEHQV
+64 LDKNGEFIHGLDHQV
-79 IGVLDVDGKE
+79 TGILLVDGKK
-89 VVLRRLLKENW
+89 VILRRLLKENW
-100 VKKRGFAETVFSG
+100 VKKRGSAEAIFSG
-113 NTTEYFINEEP
+113 NTTEYFVNEEP

-168 VGDVSDEEVINNSI
+168 VGDVSDEDVISNSE
-182 KLKKLPELL
+182 KLKDLPGLL

-233 SVDYE
+233 NVDYKA
-238 LLEKERANIKGELNV
+238 LEAERAAIKGELNV

-258 ENQQRIAEAFIKRQS
+258 ESQQRIADDFIKRQS

-285 ELQIEKDSM
+285 ELQIERDSM
-294 RSLNEMSMKLMEL
+294 KSLNDMNMKLMEL
-307 GYKKDA
+307 GYKKDT

-318 KQDAEI
+318 KQDTEI
-324 IAKNQDEIQRLQ
+324 IAKNQDEIQKLQ

-345 YKRVFEEPFN
+345 YKVVFEEPFN

-368 QALPQDDIERQISG
+368 QNLPEEDVEKQISG
-382 LLANYKSNKLKRLDE
+382 LLANFKSNKLKRLEE
-397 ISNQGKWRKARVK
+397 ISNQGKWCKVK
-410 QLQDENDRLNIA
+410 VEQLQDESDSLNIA
-422 IQNNEAEL
+422 IQNNEVEL
-430 IKLDEEIKATQAILN
+430 AKLDEEIKATQAVLN
-445 AEKNKEHNIDYHSN
+445 AEKNKELNVDYRSN
-459 AEYTTLED
+459 TEYAALED
-467 EIKKIEKNLLPLEQ
+467 EIKKIEKNLLPVNQ
-481 DSRVRQKREEL
+481 DGRVRQKREEL

-506 QVIEDSKLRI
+506 QVIEDSKSRI

-558 FKYVTFKMFDVQIN
+558 FKYVTFKMFDIQIN

-599 GIDVINALSKFY
+599 GIDIINALSKFY

-621 REGILELID
+621 REGIIELIE

-641 KKDKVLRIEVNES
+641 KEDKVLRVEVNEEL
-654 IAKFEE
+654 KE

>member
-1 MNIELKKLELLNF
+1 MNIELAKLELLNF

-20 TIEFGRETNI
+20 TIEFGKETNI

-43 SFTWLLFGKDSSN
+43 SFTWLLFGKDSTN

-64 IDKNGEFIHGLEHQV
+64 LDKNGEFIHGLDHQV
-79 IGVLDVDGKE
+79 TGILLVDGKE
-89 VVLRRLLKENW
+89 VILRRLLKENW
-100 VKKRGFAETVFSG
+100 VKKRGSAEAIFSG

-168 VGDVSDEEVINNSI
+168 VGDVSDEEVINNSK
-182 KLKKLPELL
+182 KLKDLPGLL

-233 SVDYE
+233 NVDYKA
-238 LLEKERANIKGELNV
+238 LEAERAAIKGELNV

-258 ENQQRIAEAFIKRQS
+258 ESQQRIADDFIKRQS
-273 ELSVKKNKLKDL
+273 ELSVKKNRLKDL
-285 ELQIEKDSM
+285 ELQIEKNSM
-294 RSLNEMSMKLMEL
+294 KSLNDMNMKLMEL
-307 GYKKDA
+307 GYKKDT
-313 LERRI
+313 LERKN

-324 IAKNQDEIQRLQ
+324 IAKNQDEIQKLQ
-336 DEMQEYRDE
+336 DEMQKYRDE
-345 YKRVFEEPFN
+345 YKVVFEEPFN
-355 EPDREN
+355 EPDKEN

-368 QALPQDDIERQISG
+368 QNLPEEDVEKQISG
-382 LLANYKSNKLKRLDE
+382 LLANFKSNKLKKLEE
-397 ISNQGKWRKARVK
+397 ISNQGKWRKVK
-410 QLQDENDRLNIA
+410 VEQLQDESDSLNIA
-422 IQNNEAEL
+422 IQNNEVEL
-430 IKLDEEIKATQAILN
+430 AKLDEEIKATQAVLN
-445 AEKNKEHNIDYHSN
+445 AEKNKELNVDYRSN
-459 AEYTTLED
+459 TEYAALED
-467 EIKKIEKNLLPLEQ
+467 EIKKIEKNLLPVNQ
-481 DSRVRQKREEL
+481 DGRVRQKREEL

-506 QVIEDSKLRI
+506 QVIEDSKSRI

-558 FKYVTFKMFDVQIN
+558 FKYVTFKMFDIQIN

-599 GIDVINALSKFY
+599 GIDIINALSKFY

-621 REGILELID
+621 REGIIDLID

-641 KKDKVLRIEVNES
+641 KEDNVLRVEVNEEL
-654 IAKFEE
+654 KE

>member
-1 MNIELKKLELLNF
+1 MNIELRKLELLNF
-14 KGIKEK
+14 KGIKER
-20 TIEFGRETNI
+20 TIEFGKETNI

-35 TGKTTIFD
+35 TGKTTVFD
-43 SFTWLLFGKDSSN
+43 SFTWLLFGKDSAN

-64 IDKNGEFIHGLEHQV
+64 LDKNGDFIHGLEHQV
-79 IGVLDVDGKE
+79 TGTLVADGKE
-89 VVLRRLLKENW
+89 VILRRLLKENW
-100 VKKRGFAETVFSG
+100 VKKRGSADSVFSG

-139 ENVFKLLTNPMH
+139 ENVFKLLANPMH

-156 SWQDRRKILLSI
+156 NWQDKRKILLDI
-168 VGDVSDEEVINNSI
+168 VGDITDEDVINNSI
-182 KLKKLPELL
+182 KLKDLPGLL

-213 LKAIPIRIDEINRNL
+213 LKAIPIRIDEINRGL

-233 SVDYE
+233 DVDYKA
-238 LLEKERANIKGELNV
+238 LQAEKTKIKGEMNIL
-253 IESQL
+253 ESQL
-258 ENQQRIAEAFIKRQS
+258 SNQQRIAEDFIKKQS

-294 RSLNEMSMKLMEL
+294 RSLNDWKMTVLEL
-307 GYKKDA
+307 NHEKSV
-313 LERRI
+313 LERT
-318 KQDAEI
+318 
-324 IAKNQDEIQRLQ
+324 NQNNIDTINSNRKEVEKLQ
-336 DEMQEYRDE
+336 EEMQLYRED
-345 YKRVFEEPFN
+345 YTKVFNEPFE

-368 QALPQDDIERQISG
+368 QTLPLDDVEKQISG
-382 LLANYKSNKLKRLDE
+382 MLANWKSNKLKKIDE
-397 ISNQGKWRKARVK
+397 ISNQGKWRKQKVSK
-410 QLQDENDRLNIA
+410 LQEDNDRLNNLI
-422 IQNNEAEL
+422 IETEL
-430 IKLDEEIKATQAILN
+430 KLTKL
-445 AEKNKEHNIDYHSN
+445 NKEINDAQSTVNVEQSKEYQIDYNSN
-459 AEYTTLED
+459 PEYKTLND
-467 EIKKIEKNLLPLEQ
+467 EIRNTEKNLLPLEH
-481 DSRVRQKREEL
+481 DSRVRRIHDEH
-492 QDRLQEINTVLSNK
+492 QEINTILASK
-506 QVIEDSKLRI
+506 QSIEDAQIRI
-516 KELEDEERIFSQQIA
+516 KELKDEERKFSQQVA
-531 ELEGQEFLAEEFIKA
+531 DLEGQEFLAEEFIKA

>member
-14 KGIKEK
+14 KGIKEL
-20 TIEFGRETNI
+20 TIEFGKETNI

-43 SFTWLLFGKDSSN
+43 SFTWLLFGKDSTN

-64 IDKNGEFIHGLEHQV
+64 LDKNGEFIHGLDHQV
-79 IGVLDVDGKE
+79 TGILLVGGKE
-89 VVLRRLLKENW
+89 VILRRLLKENW
-100 VKKRGFAETVFSG
+100 VKKRGSAEAIFSG

-168 VGDVSDEEVINNSI
+168 VGDVSDEDVISNSE
-182 KLKKLPELL
+182 KLKDLPGLL

-233 SVDYE
+233 NVDYKA
-238 LLEKERANIKGELNV
+238 LEAERAAIKGELNV

-258 ENQQRIAEAFIKRQS
+258 ESQQRIADDFIKRQS

-285 ELQIEKDSM
+285 ELQIERDSM
-294 RSLNEMSMKLMEL
+294 KSLNDMNMKLMEL
-307 GYKKDA
+307 GYKKDT

-318 KQDAEI
+318 KQDTEI
-324 IAKNQDEIQRLQ
+324 IAKNQDEIQKLQ

-345 YKRVFEEPFN
+345 YKVVFEEPFN

-368 QALPQDDIERQISG
+368 QNLPEEDVEKQISG
-382 LLANYKSNKLKRLDE
+382 LLANFKSNKLKRLEE
-397 ISNQGKWRKARVK
+397 ISNQGKWRKVK
-410 QLQDENDRLNIA
+410 VEQLQDESDSLNIA
-422 IQNNEAEL
+422 IQNNEVEL
-430 IKLDEEIKATQAILN
+430 AKLDEEIKATQAVLN
-445 AEKNKEHNIDYHSN
+445 AEKNKELNVDYRSN
-459 AEYTTLED
+459 TEYAALED
-467 EIKKIEKNLLPLEQ
+467 EIKKIEKNLLPVNQ
-481 DSRVRQKREEL
+481 DGRVRQKREEL

-506 QVIEDSKLRI
+506 QVIEDSKSRI

-546 KVSMLENKINNT
+546 KVSMLEKRINDT
-558 FKYVTFKMFDVQIN
+558 FKYVTFKMFDIQIN

-599 GIDVINALSKFY
+599 GIDIINTLSKFY

-621 REGILELID
+621 REGIIELIE

-641 KKDKVLRIEVNES
+641 KKDKVLRVEVNEEL
-654 IAKFEE
+654 KE
-660 AV
+660 AM

>member
-1 MNIELKKLELLNF
+1 MNIELAKLELLNF

-20 TIEFGRETNI
+20 TIEFGKETNI

-43 SFTWLLFGKDSSN
+43 SFTWLLFGKDSTN

-64 IDKNGEFIHGLEHQV
+64 LDKNGEFIHGLDHQV
-79 IGVLDVDGKE
+79 TGILLVDGKE
-89 VVLRRLLKENW
+89 VILRRLLKENW
-100 VKKRGFAETVFSG
+100 VKKRGSAEAIFSG
-113 NTTEYFINEEP
+113 NTTEYFVNEEP

-168 VGDVSDEEVINNSI
+168 VGDVSDEDVISNSE
-182 KLKKLPELL
+182 KLKDLPGLL

-233 SVDYE
+233 NVDYKA
-238 LLEKERANIKGELNV
+238 LEAERAAIKGELNV

-258 ENQQRIAEAFIKRQS
+258 ESQQRIADDFIKRQS
-273 ELSVKKNKLKDL
+273 ELSVKKNRLKDL
-285 ELQIEKDSM
+285 ELQIEKNSM
-294 RSLNEMSMKLMEL
+294 KSLNDMNMKLMEL
-307 GYKKDA
+307 GYKKDT
-313 LERRI
+313 LERKI
-318 KQDAEI
+318 KQDTEI
-324 IAKNQDEIQRLQ
+324 IAKNQDEIQKLQ
-336 DEMQEYRDE
+336 DEMQKYRDE
-345 YKRVFEEPFN
+345 YKVVFEEPFN

-368 QALPQDDIERQISG
+368 QNLPEEDVEKQISG
-382 LLANYKSNKLKRLDE
+382 LLANFKSNKLKRLEE
-397 ISNQGKWRKARVK
+397 ISNQGKWRKVK
-410 QLQDENDRLNIA
+410 VEQLQDESDSLNIA
-422 IQNNEAEL
+422 IQNNEVEL
-430 IKLDEEIKATQAILN
+430 AKLDEEIKATQAVLN
-445 AEKNKEHNIDYHSN
+445 AEKNKELNVDYRSN
-459 AEYTTLED
+459 TEYAALED
-467 EIKKIEKNLLPLEQ
+467 EIKKIEKNLLPVNQ
-481 DSRVRQKREEL
+481 DGRVRQKREEL

-506 QVIEDSKLRI
+506 QVIEDSKSRI

-558 FKYVTFKMFDVQIN
+558 FKYVTFKMFDIQIN

-599 GIDVINALSKFY
+599 GIDIINALSKFY

-621 REGILELID
+621 REGIIDLID

-641 KKDKVLRIEVNES
+641 KEDKVLRVEVNEEL
-654 IAKFEE
+654 KE

>member
-14 KGIKEK
+14 KGIKEL
-20 TIEFGRETNI
+20 TIEFGKETNI

-35 TGKTTIFD
+35 TGKTTVFD
-43 SFTWLLFGKDSSN
+43 SFTWLLFGKDSAN

-64 IDKNGEFIHGLEHQV
+64 LDKNGEFIHGLDHQV
-79 IGVLDVDGKE
+79 TGILLVGGKK
-89 VVLRRLLKENW
+89 VILRRLLKENW
-100 VKKRGFAETVFSG
+100 VKKRGSAEAIFSG

-156 SWQDRRKILLSI
+156 SWQDRRKILLQI
-168 VGDVSDEEVINNSI
+168 VGDVSDEEVINNSK
-182 KLKKLPELL
+182 KLKDLPGLL

-233 SVDYE
+233 GVDYE
-238 LLEKERANIKGELNV
+238 LLEKEGASIKGELNV
-253 IESQL
+253 VESQL
-258 ENQQRIAEAFIKRQS
+258 ESQQRIADDFIKRQS
-273 ELSVKKNKLKDL
+273 ELSIKKNRLKDL

-294 RSLNEMSMKLMEL
+294 KALNDMNIKLIEL
-307 GYKKDA
+307 GYKKDN
-313 LERRI
+313 LERKI

-324 IAKNQDEIQRLQ
+324 IAKNQDEIQKLQ
-336 DEMQEYRDE
+336 DEMQKYRDE
-345 YKRVFEEPFN
+345 YKVVFEEPFN
-355 EPDREN
+355 EPDKEN

-368 QALPQDDIERQISG
+368 QDLPKEDIERQISEM
-382 LLANYKSNKLKRLDE
+382 LANYKSNKLKRLEE
-397 ISNQGKWRKARVK
+397 ISNQGKWRKAKVE
-410 QLQDENDRLNIA
+410 QLQDESDSLNIA

-430 IKLDEEIKATQAILN
+430 AKLDEEIKATQAVLN
-445 AEKNKEHNIDYHSN
+445 AEKNKELNVDYRSN
-459 AEYTTLED
+459 TEYAALED
-467 EIKKIEKNLLPLEQ
+467 EIKKIEKNLLPVNQ
-481 DSRVRQKREEL
+481 DGRVRQKREEL

-558 FKYVTFKMFDVQIN
+558 FKYVTFKMFDIQIN

-599 GIDVINALSKFY
+599 GIDIINALSKFY

-621 REGILELID
+621 REGIIELIE

-641 KKDKVLRIEVNES
+641 KEDKVLRVEVNED
-654 IAKFEE
+654 
-660 AV
+660 

>member
-20 TIEFGRETNI
+20 TIEFGKETNI

-43 SFTWLLFGKDSSN
+43 SFTWLLFGKDSTN

-64 IDKNGEFIHGLEHQV
+64 LDKNGEFIHGLDHQV
-79 IGVLDVDGKE
+79 TGILLVGGKE
-89 VVLRRLLKENW
+89 VILRRLLKENW
-100 VKKRGFAETVFSG
+100 VKKRGSAEAIFSG

-168 VGDVSDEEVINNSI
+168 VGDVSDEDVISNSE
-182 KLKKLPELL
+182 KLKDLPGLL

-233 SVDYE
+233 NVDYKA
-238 LLEKERANIKGELNV
+238 LEAERAAIKGELNV

-258 ENQQRIAEAFIKRQS
+258 ESQQRIADDFIKRQS

-285 ELQIEKDSM
+285 ELQIERDSM
-294 RSLNEMSMKLMEL
+294 KSLNDMNMKLMEL
-307 GYKKDA
+307 GYKKDT

-318 KQDAEI
+318 KQDTEI
-324 IAKNQDEIQRLQ
+324 IAKNQDEIQKLQ
-336 DEMQEYRDE
+336 DEMQKYRDE
-345 YKRVFEEPFN
+345 YKVVFEEPFN

-368 QALPQDDIERQISG
+368 QNLPEEDVEKQISG
-382 LLANYKSNKLKRLDE
+382 LLANFKSNKLKKLEE
-397 ISNQGKWRKARVK
+397 ISNQGKWRKVK
-410 QLQDENDRLNIA
+410 VEQLQDESDSLNIA
-422 IQNNEAEL
+422 IQNNEVEL
-430 IKLDEEIKATQAILN
+430 AKLDEEIKATQAVLN
-445 AEKNKEHNIDYHSN
+445 AEKNKELNVDYRSN
-459 AEYTTLED
+459 TEYATLED
-467 EIKKIEKNLLPLEQ
+467 EIKKIEKNLLPVNQ
-481 DSRVRQKREEL
+481 DGRVRQKREEL

-506 QVIEDSKLRI
+506 QVIEDSKSRI

-558 FKYVTFKMFDVQIN
+558 FKYVTFKMFDIQIN

-599 GIDVINALSKFY
+599 GIDIINALSKFY

-621 REGILELID
+621 REGIIDLID

-641 KKDKVLRIEVNES
+641 KEDKVLRVEVNEEL
-654 IAKFEE
+654 KE

>member
-1 MNIELKKLELLNF
+1 MNIELAKLELLNF
-14 KGIKEK
+14 KGIKEL
-20 TIEFGRETNI
+20 TIEFGKETNI
-30 FGRNE
+30 CGRNE

-43 SFTWLLFGKDSSN
+43 SFTWLLFGKDSTN

-64 IDKNGEFIHGLEHQV
+64 LDKNGEFIHGLEHQV
-79 IGVLDVDGKE
+79 IGVLNIDGKE

-100 VKKRGFAETVFSG
+100 IKKRGSADAVFSG

-156 SWQDRRKILLSI
+156 SWQDRRKILLQI
-168 VGDVSDEEVINNSI
+168 VGDVSDEEVINNSK
-182 KLKKLPELL
+182 KLKDLPGLL

-213 LKAIPIRIDEINRNL
+213 IKAIPIRIDEINRNL

-253 IESQL
+253 IENRL
-258 ENQQRIAEAFIKRQS
+258 ESQQRIANDFIKRQS
-273 ELSVKKNKLKDL
+273 ELSVKKSKLKDL

-294 RSLNEMSMKLMEL
+294 KTLNDLNMKLIEL
-307 GYKKDA
+307 GYKADN
-313 LERRI
+313 LERKI
-318 KQDAEI
+318 KQDMDI
-324 IAKNQDEIQRLQ
+324 IANNQGEIEKLQ
-336 DEMQEYRDE
+336 KEMQEYRDD
-345 YKRVFEEPFN
+345 YKVVFEEPFN

-368 QALPQDDIERQISG
+368 QALPAEDIESQISG
-382 LLANYKSNKLKRLDE
+382 LLANFKSNKLKKLEE
-397 ISNQGKWRKARVK
+397 ITNQGKWRKSKVK
-410 QLQDENDRLNIA
+410 QLQEENDKLNILVEDN
-422 IQNNEAEL
+422 QNDFF
-430 IKLDEEIKATQAILN
+430 KLNEEIKLTQASLN
-445 AEKNKEHNIDYHSN
+445 EEKNKERESIDYRSN
-459 AEYTTLED
+459 TEYAALED
-467 EIKKIEKNLLPLEQ
+467 EIKKIEKNLLPVNQ
-481 DSRVRQKREEL
+481 DGRVRQKREEL

-506 QVIEDSKLRI
+506 QVIEDSKSRI

-558 FKYVTFKMFDVQIN
+558 FKYVTFKMFDTQIN

-590 ANNAAKYNA
+590 ANNAGKINA
-599 GIDVINALSKFY
+599 GLDIIEAMSKY
-611 GTTAPVFIDN
+611 YDTYCPVFIDN
-621 REGILELID
+621 AESVNELIVI
-630 TDSQIINLIVS
+630 SGQLIRLVVTE
-641 KKDKVLRIEVNES
+641 DKSLKIEH
-654 IAKFEE
+654 I
-660 AV
+660 

>member
-14 KGIKEK
+14 KGIKEL
-20 TIEFGRETNI
+20 TIEFGKETNI

-35 TGKTTIFD
+35 TGKTTVFD
-43 SFTWLLFGKDSSN
+43 SFTWLLFGKDSAN

-64 IDKNGEFIHGLEHQV
+64 LDKNGEFIHGLDHQV
-79 IGVLDVDGKE
+79 TGILLVGGKK
-89 VVLRRLLKENW
+89 VILRRLLKENW
-100 VKKRGFAETVFSG
+100 VKKRGSAEAIFSG
-113 NTTEYFINEEP
+113 NTTEYFVNEEP

-156 SWQDRRKILLSI
+156 SWQDRRKILLQI
-168 VGDVSDEEVINNSI
+168 VGDVSDEEVINNSK
-182 KLKKLPELL
+182 KLKDLPGLL

-233 SVDYE
+233 GVDYE
-238 LLEKERANIKGELNV
+238 LLEKERASIKGELNV
-253 IESQL
+253 VESQL
-258 ENQQRIAEAFIKRQS
+258 ENQQRIADDFIKRQS
-273 ELSVKKNKLKDL
+273 ELSIKKNRLKDL

-294 RSLNEMSMKLMEL
+294 KALNDMNIKLIEL
-307 GYKKDA
+307 GYKKDN
-313 LERRI
+313 LERKI

-324 IAKNQDEIQRLQ
+324 IAKNQDEIQKLQ
-336 DEMQEYRDE
+336 DEMQKYRDE
-345 YKRVFEEPFN
+345 YKVVFEEPFN
-355 EPDREN
+355 EPDKEN

-368 QALPQDDIERQISG
+368 QDLPKEDIERQISEM
-382 LLANYKSNKLKRLDE
+382 LANYKSNKLKRLEE
-397 ISNQGKWRKARVK
+397 ISNQGKWRKAKVE
-410 QLQDENDRLNIA
+410 QLQDESDSLNIA

-430 IKLDEEIKATQAILN
+430 AKLDEEIKATQAVLN
-445 AEKNKEHNIDYHSN
+445 AEKNKELNVDYRSN
-459 AEYTTLED
+459 TEYAALED
-467 EIKKIEKNLLPLEQ
+467 EIKKIEKNLLPVNQ
-481 DSRVRQKREEL
+481 DGRVRQKREEL

-558 FKYVTFKMFDVQIN
+558 FKYVTFKMFDIQIN

-599 GIDVINALSKFY
+599 GIDIINALSKFY

-621 REGILELID
+621 REGIIELIE

-641 KKDKVLRIEVNES
+641 KEDKVLRVEVNED
-654 IAKFEE
+654 
-660 AV
+660 